1 MRCGATWRR
10 WPEALAQRD
19 DLFVVPLTP
28 ASMVPNT
35 VTPLPDEDVEEEEDG
50 DGAVPAQPETSRPVA
65 RTARA
70 ARIDFTAGLQKTKDV
85 PL

>member
-1 MRCGATWRR
+1 MRGALS
-10 WPEALAQRD
+10 AVAQRD

-35 VTPLPDEDVEEEEDG
+35 VTPLPDEDVEEDEDG

-70 ARIDFTAGLQKTKDV
+70 ARIDFTAGLQRTKDV

>member
-1 MRCGATWRR
+1 MRGALS
-10 WPEALAQRD
+10 AVAQRD

-35 VTPLPDEDVEEEEDG
+35 VTPLPDEDVEEEDG
-50 DGAVPAQPETSRPVA
+50 DGAVPAQPEINRPVA

-70 ARIDFTAGLQKTKDV
+70 ARIDFTAGLQGKMDV

>member
-1 MRCGATWRR
+1 MRCGATWRQS
-10 WPEALAQRD
+10 PEALAQRD

-35 VTPLPDEDVEEEEDG
+35 VTPLPDEDVEEEDG